1 MHVAAAHV
9 FQRAGV
15 SVGAHHLLHL
25 RPGVELNLL
34 LRRYRLELL
43 QPAAQGLLLARVAA
57 EIAVAEAE
65 VGVDVIFLDAL
76 ADNAGAEVA
85 DFEDGFQPGRANV
98 ALDLLQIVADAGHH
112 LAAVAPGTAVA
123 QIAAFENGDVG
134 DALLSQLQRGVDA
147 GEAAADD
154 HHVDVQILF
163 QRREAQIVF
172 LVAA

>member
-1 MHVAAAHV
+1 MC
-9 FQRAGV
+9 FSAGV

-34 LRRYRLELL
+34 LRCYRLELL

-57 EIAVAEAE
+57 EIAIAEAE
-65 VGVDVIFLDAL
+65 VGVDIIFLDAL

-112 LAAVAPGTAVA
+112 LAAVAPGAAVA

-134 DALLSQLQRGVDA
+134 DALLRQLQRGVDA

-172 LVAA
+172 FGRRVVG

>member
-1 MHVAAAHV
+1 MPAPRLLILKMVSSP
-9 FQRAGV
+9 AG
-15 SVGAHHLLHL
+15 
-25 RPGVELNLL
+25 PTW
-34 LRRYRLELL
+34 RL
-43 QPAAQGLLLARVAA
+43 
-57 EIAVAEAE
+57 
-65 VGVDVIFLDAL
+65 IF
-76 ADNAGAEVA
+76 
-85 DFEDGFQPGRANV
+85 
-98 ALDLLQIVADAGHH
+98 QIVADAGHH

-134 DALLSQLQRGVDA
+134 DAPLSQLQRGVDA